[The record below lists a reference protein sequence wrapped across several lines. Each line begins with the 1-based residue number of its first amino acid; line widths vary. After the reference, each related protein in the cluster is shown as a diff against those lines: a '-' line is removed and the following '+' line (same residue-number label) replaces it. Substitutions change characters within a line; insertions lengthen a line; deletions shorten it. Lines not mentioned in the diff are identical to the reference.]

1 MVSGEKIWTMEEMQ
15 IRRVLPWNIPETP
28 EGGATRWALSE
39 LIASLYGLWPLYIY
53 ILVGG
58 IPTPLKNMTLSVGMM
73 KFPIYGKIKA
83 MFQTTNQYSIHRLY
97 KPNYN
102 ILGGA
107 QKLSQ
112 HCFKKIPSHSVARRM
127 PSGPFRSLRSCRA
140 TTCHVFAFW
149 TFNGE
154 VFPVSSKVRPPS
166 SSLVKDA

>member
-73 KFPIYGKIKA
+73 KFPIYRKIKA

-102 ILGGA
+102 ILGA
-107 QKLSQ
+107 LKNWANIAL
-112 HCFKKIPSHSVARRM
+112 KKIHPIRLRGECRPDRSVRFGAVELRLATSL
-127 PSGPFRSLRSCRA
+127 PSGLSM
-140 TTCHVFAFW
+140 V
-149 TFNGE
+149 
-154 VFPVSSKVRPPS
+154 K
-166 SSLVKDA
+166 SSLSAARWDPQVQA